1 MMSFFSNIK
10 FYETYI
16 LMILF
21 ILFFLFG
28 WLLRKIFKNL
38 YFFYLRYKGRIGE
51 KKALHLLEKNGYK
64 ILDQQFTI
72 KGWLRKNGVKESFI
86 IRPDYLVKKNNE
98 IFIAEVK
105 TGEAASIS
113 NIFTRRQ
120 LLEYSNTYYSKKV
133 ILVDVKNQ
141 NLYLIEF
148 S

>member
-1 MMSFFSNIK
+1 MSFFSNIK

>member
-1 MMSFFSNIK
+1 MSFFSNIK

-51 KKALHLLEKNGYK
+51 KRALQLLEKNGYK

-98 IFIAEVK
+98 ILIAEVK

-120 LLEYSNTYYSKKV
+120 LLEYSNIYYSKKV

-148 S
+148 L